1 MTGIRVG
8 IPYSNLATMKKL
20 SALEDDQ
27 LLELLRLDNADAF
40 TQIYNRYWEQL
51 LAIGY
56 YHTKDKQQAEDV
68 VHDVMTSL
76 WVRRDMIRIHTLQ
89 AYLATAVRFA
99 VFKIMVR
106 HKKVSPLTPELYKKE
121 TDSLEEKLD
130 ALFLKEYMENQVE
143 QLPEKTRIIFNYRRD
158 EITVSEISREMDLS
172 PKAVEYHI
180 TKAIKALRQSIGKI
194 KSFFV

>member
-1 MTGIRVG
+1 MTGFSVAS
-8 IPYSNLATMKKL
+8 PYSNLATMKKL
-20 SALEDDQ
+20 SALDDDQ
-27 LLELLRLDNADAF
+27 LLELLRQDDADAF
-40 TQIYNRYWEQL
+40 TQIYKRYWEQL

-68 VHDVMTSL
+68 VQDVMTSL
-76 WVRRDMIRIHTLQ
+76 WTRRDMIKIHTLQ
-89 AYLATAVRFA
+89 AYLATAVKFA

-106 HKKVSPLTPELYKKE
+106 HKKIHPLSPELYKKE
-121 TDSLEEKLD
+121 SDSLEEKLD
-130 ALFLKEYMENQVE
+130 SLFLKEYMENLVE
-143 QLPEKTRIIFNYRRD
+143 QLPDKTRIIFNYRRD

-180 TKAIKALRQSIGKI
+180 TKAIKALRRSIGKI